1 MNFLEPNT
9 NAMITAPCDD
19 GAEQPSGSAA
29 PDVPLEVLL
38 DAHHLTRL
46 LSFTTPEI
54 IRERGYRTMRD
65 CAADRAELRRLGF
78 SDRQIR
84 GFPILLIA
92 TWFDGT
98 IVTYE
103 IRPDTPRLRDDKPVK
118 YDSVP
123 KSAKRLNVL
132 PRYREWLRDP
142 KRPFLI
148 TEGAKKADALATV
161 FRDAAIASISGVTG
175 WKGRNDYGGVTLLTD
190 FDHVAFND
198 GRFVGILFDI
208 DTLTNKMVRAAQD
221 KLAEILE
228 RKGANV
234 YVLDWTKLPEIMRER
249 EVKAN
254 GN

>member
-1 MNFLEPNT
+1 MTLFDQS
-9 NAMITAPCDD
+9 NANPPITAPC
-19 GAEQPSGSAA
+19 
-29 PDVPLEVLL
+29 DVPLEVLL
-38 DAHHLTRL
+38 DAHHLTSVL
-46 LSFTTPEI
+46 GFTIPEI

-78 SDRQIR
+78 SDRQVR
-84 GFPILLIA
+84 GFPILLIP
-92 TWFDGT
+92 TWFDGA

-103 IRPDTPRLRDDKPVK
+103 IRPDTPRLRDGKPVK

-123 KSAKRLNVL
+123 SSAKRLNVL
-132 PRYREWLRDP
+132 PRFRDWLRDP

-148 TEGAKKADALATV
+148 TEGAKKADALAKV
-161 FRDAAIASISGVTG
+161 FPDAAIASISGVTG

-198 GRFVGILFDI
+198 GRFVGIIFDI
-208 DTLTNKMVRAAQD
+208 DTLTNKMVRNAQD
-221 KLAEILE
+221 RLAKILE